1 MRKRFEIQYELGA
14 TPVEEIEIDKR
25 SRDELPAVI
34 RSLQYIY
41 TEQRLNEE
49 VFGILEESIKPRKHG
64 TQGMSLWEILV
75 LGVVRLALDI
85 DYDRLQ
91 HIANNDIIVRKM
103 LGVKSYG
110 VSDKELKKY
119 PLQTIKDNV
128 KLLKE
133 GTIDKINDIVSR
145 EGYKLKKK
153 GDEGLRIKI
162 DSYVLESNV
171 HFPTDY
177 NILYDSLRKSLDTIE
192 KHMEDGIKIPEWRKI
207 NEWKR
212 KIKSGVIK
220 IGRIRG
226 KNKERRLKS
235 VVRKYLTNAEILDKK
250 IFKAIKYL
258 AEVMEGTLIKEIIL
272 EEIVYYYTM
281 LKRNKDLLRRRVL
294 KEEEIP
300 HNEKIFSIFE
310 PYTEWINKGK
320 SYGKIELGLKI
331 GIGTDQYG
339 FIRIRRVMEKE
350 LDVESAIPM
359 AEEMITK
366 LGKELLSISF
376 DKSYWSKDNYNILTG
391 KIKEVVMP
399 KKGKLNKEELERESK
414 KEFKRILNEHSGVE
428 SNINSLE
435 HHGLNRCPD
444 RGIKHFRNYSALGVL
459 SYNLHLLGN
468 ILLEADRKREKKRI
482 AKAA

>member
-1 MRKRFEIQYELGA
+1 LNFKIEIVKLLIKIEKQAQDSRKRMRKRFEIQYELGS
-14 TPVEEIEIDKR
+14 TPIEEIEIDKR
-25 SRDELPAVI
+25 SRDELPAII
-34 RSLQYIY
+34 RGLQYIY
-41 TEQRLNEE
+41 TEPGINEE
-49 VFGILEESIKPRKHG
+49 VFGLLEESIKPGKQG
-64 TQGMSLWEILV
+64 TKGMSLWEILV
-75 LGVVRLALDI
+75 LGVVRLGLDV

-103 LGVKSYG
+103 LGVKTYG
-110 VSDKELKKY
+110 VSDKGLKKY

-133 GTIDKINDIVSR
+133 ATIDKISDIVTR
-145 EGYKLKKK
+145 EGYKFKKK

-177 NILYDSLRKSLDTIE
+177 NLLYDSIRKSIDTV
-192 KHMEDGIKIPEWRKI
+192 KKCLEDGIKIPEWRKI

-212 KIKSGVIK
+212 KIKSGVIR

-226 KNKERRLKS
+226 KNKERRMKS
-235 VVRKYLTNAEILDKK
+235 AVRDYLINAEILDKK
-250 IFKAIKYL
+250 ILKAINYLVEEMEETITKY
-258 AEVMEGTLIKEIIL
+258 IIL
-272 EEIVYYYTM
+272 DEIKYYYSM
-281 LKRNKDLLRRRVL
+281 LRINKDLLRRRVM
-294 KEEEIP
+294 KEEDIP
-300 HNEKIFSIFE
+300 HKEKIFSIFE

-359 AEEMITK
+359 GEELITK
-366 LGKELLSISF
+366 SGKELLSISF
-376 DKSYWSKDNYNILTG
+376 DKSYWSKDNYNKLTG

-399 KKGKLNKEELERESK
+399 KKG
-414 KEFKRILNEHSGVE
+414 
-428 SNINSLE
+428 
-435 HHGLNRCPD
+435 
-444 RGIKHFRNYSALGVL
+444 
-459 SYNLHLLGN
+459 
-468 ILLEADRKREKKRI
+468 
-482 AKAA
+482 